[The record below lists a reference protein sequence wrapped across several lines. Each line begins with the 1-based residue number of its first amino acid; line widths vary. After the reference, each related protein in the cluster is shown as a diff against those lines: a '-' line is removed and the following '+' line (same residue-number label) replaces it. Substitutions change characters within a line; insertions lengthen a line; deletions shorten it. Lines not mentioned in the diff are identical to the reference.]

1 MSRNSGREDGRWPL
15 DTTISTGAEP
25 PLHQHYH
32 PDTPLA
38 SRSPRD
44 WPWTTVVQ
52 AVPGDTAGQDRD
64 QVQKALALYAQCVRD
79 GRAKGGIIVR
89 CLDWRGFTA
98 KKSECETRHDGRSK
112 RGGWW
117 VNWRAEE
124 QCTQWVPSPQL
135 GRGHVPL
142 TSLEVVFASLPQVS
156 LP

>member
-32 PDTPLA
+32 PDSPLA

-124 QCTQWVPSPQL
+124 QCTQWGPSPQL
-135 GRGHVPL
+135 GRGHVP
-142 TSLEVVFASLPQVS
+142 PH
-156 LP
+156 